1 MPHASKI
8 FNTRGTEMDIKR
20 DKYLSDLVNRMN
32 NGMIKV
38 VTGIRR
44 CGKSYLIFTIFKN
57 YLKEQGVDEAHIVTI
72 ELDQRKDKK
81 YRDPDII
88 LEYIESRITDDEK
101 YYILLDEVQLLK
113 DFEEVLNS
121 LLHIKNIDIY
131 VTGSNS
137 KFLSKDV
144 ITEFRG
150 RGDEIHIFPL
160 TFKEFM
166 QAYDGDIYWG
176 WAEYVVY
183 GGLPLTVTMKTEEQK
198 IKYLTN
204 LFEETYLKD
213 IIERHHIEKT
223 QELEDLVNVL
233 ASAIGSL
240 TNVPKIEA
248 TFRSVIQSNISS
260 NTIRQYIEY
269 LEDAFVIN
277 KANRYNVKGRKYIGT
292 PNKYYFEDVGL
303 RNARLGF
310 RQIEETH
317 IMENIIYNELRSR
330 GYSVDVGVVEKRGK
344 NKDGKEERTYLEIDF
359 IANLGSKRYYI
370 QSAFSMPT
378 EEKRD
383 QEKSS
388 LINVGDSYKKII
400 IVKDVVNVTRDEEGI
415 TTMSIYDF
423 LLKENSLEL

>member
-1 MPHASKI
+1 
-8 FNTRGTEMDIKR
+8 MDIKR
-20 DKYLSDLVNRMN
+20 DKYLNDLINRMH

-44 CGKSYLIFTIFKN
+44 CGKSYLIFTIFRK
-57 YLKEQGVDEAHIVTI
+57 YLLEQGVDEAHIVSI

-81 YRDPDII
+81 FRNPDVI
-88 LEYIESRITDDEK
+88 LEYIESCIVDDK
-101 YYILLDEVQLLK
+101 QYYILLDEVQLLE

-121 LLHIKNIDIY
+121 LLHIKNADMY

-160 TFKEFM
+160 NFKEFM
-166 QAYDGDIYWG
+166 QAYEGDMYHG
-176 WAEYVVY
+176 WAEYVIY

-198 IKYLTN
+198 INYLTR

-213 IIERHHIEKT
+213 IIERHHIEKS

-248 TFRSVIQSNISS
+248 TFKSVIQSNISA

-292 PNKYYFEDVGL
+292 PLKYYFEDVGL

-317 IMENIIYNELRSR
+317 IMENVVYNELRSR
-330 GYSVDVGVVEKRGK
+330 GYSVDVGVVEKRGF
-344 NKDGKEERTYLEIDF
+344 NQEGKTERTYLEIDF

-378 EEKRD
+378 EEKRM
-383 QEKSS
+383 QEKAS
-388 LINVGDSYKKII
+388 LVNVNDSFKKII
-400 IVKDVVNVTRDEEGI
+400 LVKDVINVTRDEDGI

>member
-1 MPHASKI
+1 M
-8 FNTRGTEMDIKR
+8 EIKR
-20 DKYLSDLVNRMN
+20 DKYLNDLINRMN

-44 CGKSYLIFTIFKN
+44 SGKSYLLFNIFKK
-57 YLKEQGVDEAHIVTI
+57 YLLEQGVQESHIITI
-72 ELDQRKDKK
+72 ELDKRSNKK

-88 LEYIESRITDDEK
+88 LDYIESLIIDNEQ
-101 YYILLDEVQLLK
+101 YYIMLDEVQMLNE
-113 DFEEVLNS
+113 FEEVLNS
-121 LLHIKNIDIY
+121 LLHINNADIY

-150 RGDEIHIFPL
+150 RGDEIHIYPL

-166 QAYDGDIYWG
+166 QVYEGDIYHG
-176 WAEYVVY
+176 WAEYVIY

-198 IKYLTN
+198 ISYLTN
-204 LFEETYLKD
+204 LFAETYIKD
-213 IIERHHIEKT
+213 TIERHSIEKT
-223 QELEDLVNVL
+223 QELEDLVNIL

-240 TNVPKIEA
+240 TNPPKIQA
-248 TFRSVIQSNISS
+248 TFKSAIQSSISL

-277 KANRYNVKGRKYIGT
+277 KADRYNVKGRKYIGS
-292 PNKYYFEDVGL
+292 PLKYYFEDVGL

-317 IMENIIYNELRSR
+317 LMENIIFNELRSR
-330 GYSVDVGVVEKRGK
+330 GYSVDVGVIEKRTRDENGK
-344 NKDGKEERTYLEIDF
+344 QIRKSLEIDF
-359 IANLGSKRYYI
+359 VANLGSKRYYI

-378 EEKRD
+378 EEKRI
-383 QEKSS
+383 QEKAS
-388 LINVGDSYKKII
+388 LINVNDSFKKII
-400 IVKDVVNVTRDEEGI
+400 IVKDIVNVTRDEDGI

>member
-1 MPHASKI
+1 MNIS
-8 FNTRGTEMDIKR
+8 R
-20 DKYLSDLVNRMN
+20 DKYLNDLINRMH
-32 NGMIKV
+32 NGLIKV

-57 YLKEQGVDEAHIVTI
+57 YLLEQGIDEKHIVSI
-72 ELDQRKDKK
+72 ELDQRKNKK
-81 YRDPDII
+81 YRNPDTI
-88 LEYIESRITDDEK
+88 LDYIESCIIDEEQ
-101 YYILLDEVQLLK
+101 YYILLDEVQLLE

-121 LLHIKNIDIY
+121 LLHIRNADVY

-137 KFLSKDV
+137 RFLSKDV

-150 RGDEIHIFPL
+150 RGDEIHIYPL
-160 TFKEFM
+160 TFQEFM
-166 QAYDGDIYWG
+166 QVYQGDMYHG
-176 WAEYVVY
+176 WAEYVIY

-198 IKYLTN
+198 INYLTR

-213 IIERHHIEKT
+213 IIERYHIEKS

-248 TFRSVIQSNISS
+248 TFKSVIQSNISA
-260 NTIRQYIEY
+260 NTIRQYIAY

-277 KANRYNVKGRKYIGT
+277 RANRYDVKGRKYIGT
-292 PNKYYFEDVGL
+292 PLKYYFEDVGL

-317 IMENIIYNELRSR
+317 IMENIVYNELRSR
-330 GYSVDVGVVEKRGK
+330 GYSVDVGVVEKRGLNQK
-344 NKDGKEERTYLEIDF
+344 GKQTRTYLEIDF

-370 QSAFSMPT
+370 QSAFRIPT
-378 EEKRD
+378 EEKRM
-383 QEKSS
+383 QERAS
-388 LINVGDSYKKII
+388 LIHVNDSFKKII
-400 IVKDVVNVTRDEEGI
+400 LVKDVMNITRDEYGI

>member
-1 MPHASKI
+1 M
-8 FNTRGTEMDIKR
+8 EIKR
-20 DKYLSDLVNRMN
+20 DKYLNNLINRMH

-44 CGKSYLIFTIFKN
+44 SGKSYLLFNIFKK
-57 YLKEQGVDEAHIVTI
+57 YLLEQGVKESHIITI
-72 ELDQRKDKK
+72 ELDKRSNKK

-88 LEYIESRITDDEK
+88 LDYIESLIIDDEQ
-101 YYILLDEVQLLK
+101 YYIMLDEVQMLNE
-113 DFEEVLNS
+113 FEEVLNS
-121 LLHIKNIDIY
+121 LLHINNADIY

-150 RGDEIHIFPL
+150 RGDEIHIYPL

-166 QAYDGDIYWG
+166 QVYEGDIYHG
-176 WAEYVVY
+176 WAEYVIY

-198 IKYLTN
+198 ISYLTN
-204 LFEETYLKD
+204 LFAETYIKD
-213 IIERHHIEKT
+213 IIERHSIEKT
-223 QELEDLVNVL
+223 QELEDLVNIL

-240 TNVPKIEA
+240 TNPPKIQA
-248 TFRSVIQSNISS
+248 TFKSAIQSSISL

-277 KANRYNVKGRKYIGT
+277 KADRYNVKGRKYIGS
-292 PNKYYFEDVGL
+292 PLKYYFEDVGL

-317 IMENIIYNELRSR
+317 LMENIIFNELRSR
-330 GYSVDVGVVEKRGK
+330 GYSVDVGVIEKRTRDENGK
-344 NKDGKEERTYLEIDF
+344 QIRKSLEIDF
-359 IANLGSKRYYI
+359 VANLGSKRYYI

-378 EEKRD
+378 EEKRI
-383 QEKSS
+383 QEKAS
-388 LINVGDSYKKII
+388 LINVNDSFKKII
-400 IVKDVVNVTRDEEGI
+400 VVKDIVNVTRDEDGI

>member
-1 MPHASKI
+1 MNI
-8 FNTRGTEMDIKR
+8 NR
-20 DKYLSDLVNRMN
+20 DKYLNDLINRMH

-44 CGKSYLIFTIFKN
+44 CGKSYLIFTIFRN
-57 YLKEQGVDEAHIVTI
+57 YLLNQGIDESHIICI
-72 ELDQRKDKK
+72 ELDQRKDRK
-81 YRDPDII
+81 YRNPDAI
-88 LEYIESRITDDEK
+88 LDFIESSIVDDEQ
-101 YYILLDEVQLLK
+101 YYVLLDEVQLLEE
-113 DFEEVLNS
+113 FEEVLNS
-121 LLHIKNIDIY
+121 LLHIKNVDVY

-150 RGDEIHIFPL
+150 RGDEIHIYPL

-166 QAYDGDIYWG
+166 QVYEGDVYHG
-176 WAEYVVY
+176 WAEYVIY

-198 IKYLTN
+198 INYLTR

-213 IIERHHIEKT
+213 IIERHHIDKT
-223 QELEDLVNVL
+223 QELEDLVNIL

-248 TFRSVIQSNISS
+248 TFRSVMQSNISG

-292 PNKYYFEDVGL
+292 PLKYYFEDVGL

-317 IMENIIYNELRSR
+317 IMENIVYNELRSR
-330 GYSVDVGVVEKRGK
+330 GYSVDVGVVEKRGV
-344 NKDGKEERTYLEIDF
+344 NREGKTERTYLEIDF
-359 IANLGSKRYYI
+359 IANLGSRRYYI

-378 EEKRD
+378 EEKRM
-383 QEKSS
+383 QEKAS
-388 LINVGDSYKKII
+388 LISVNDSFKKII
-400 IVKDVVNVTRDEEGI
+400 LVKDVMNVTRDEDGI

>member
-1 MPHASKI
+1 
-8 FNTRGTEMDIKR
+8 MDIKR
-20 DKYLSDLVNRMN
+20 DKYLSDLINRMN

-44 CGKSYLIFTIFKN
+44 CGKSYLVFTIFKN

-81 YRDPDII
+81 YRDPDVI
-88 LEYIESRITDDEK
+88 LEYIESRIIDDEQ
-101 YYILLDEVQLLK
+101 YYILLDEVQLLNE
-113 DFEEVLNS
+113 FEEVLNS
-121 LLHIKNIDIY
+121 LLHIKNVDIY

-150 RGDEIHIFPL
+150 RGDEIHIYPL

-166 QAYDGDIYWG
+166 QAYEGDIYRG

-198 IKYLTN
+198 INYLTK

-213 IIERHHIEKT
+213 IIERHHIEKS

-248 TFRSVIQSNISS
+248 TFRSVIQSNISA

-292 PNKYYFEDVGL
+292 PLKYYFEDVGL

-317 IMENIIYNELRSR
+317 IMENVIYNELRSR
-330 GYSVDVGVVEKRGK
+330 GYSVDVGVVEKRGR
-344 NKDGKEERTYLEIDF
+344 NEEGKEERTYLEIDF

-378 EEKRD
+378 EEKRI
-383 QEKSS
+383 QEKAS
-388 LINVGDSYKKII
+388 LINIGDSFKKII
-400 IVKDVVNVTRDEEGI
+400 IVKDVVNVTRDEDGI

>member
-1 MPHASKI
+1 M
-8 FNTRGTEMDIKR
+8 NIKR
-20 DKYLSDLVNRMN
+20 DKYLSDLINRMH

-57 YLKEQGVDEAHIVTI
+57 YLLEQGVDDKHIVSI

-88 LEYIESRITDDEK
+88 LDYIDSRIVDEEQ
-101 YYILLDEVQLLK
+101 YYILLDEVQLLEE
-113 DFEEVLNS
+113 FEEVLNS
-121 LLHIKNIDIY
+121 LLHIKNVDVY

-150 RGDEIHIFPL
+150 RGDEIHIYPL
-160 TFKEFM
+160 SFKEFM
-166 QAYDGDIYWG
+166 QVFEGDVYHG
-176 WAEYVVY
+176 WAEYVIY

-198 IKYLTN
+198 IHYLTK

-213 IIERHHIEKT
+213 IIERYHIEKS
-223 QELEDLVNVL
+223 QELEDLVNIL

-240 TNVPKIEA
+240 TNVSKIEA
-248 TFRSVIQSNISS
+248 TFKSVIQSNISA

-269 LEDAFVIN
+269 LEDAFIIN

-292 PNKYYFEDVGL
+292 PLKYYFEDVGI

-310 RQIEETH
+310 RQTEETH
-317 IMENIIYNELRSR
+317 IMENIVYNELRSR
-330 GYSVDVGVVEKRGK
+330 GYSVDVGVVEKRGL
-344 NKDGKEERTYLEIDF
+344 NQEGKTERNYLEIDF

-370 QSAFSMPT
+370 QSAFSMLT
-378 EEKRD
+378 KEKRI
-383 QEKSS
+383 QEKAS
-388 LINVGDSYKKII
+388 LVNVNDSFKKII
-400 IVKDVVNVTRDEEGI
+400 LVKDVINVTRDEDGI

>member
-1 MPHASKI
+1 M
-8 FNTRGTEMDIKR
+8 NIKR
-20 DKYLSDLVNRMN
+20 DKYLNDLINRMH

-57 YLKEQGVDEAHIVTI
+57 YLLEQGVDEKHIISI

-81 YRDPDII
+81 YRNPDTI
-88 LEYIESRITDDEK
+88 LDFIESCITDEGQ
-101 YYILLDEVQLLK
+101 YYVLLDEVQLLE

-121 LLHIKNIDIY
+121 LLHIKNVDVY

-150 RGDEIHIFPL
+150 RGDEIHIYPL

-166 QAYDGDIYWG
+166 QVYEGDVYHG
-176 WAEYVVY
+176 WAEYVIY
-183 GGLPLTVTMKTEEQK
+183 GGLPLTVIMKTEEQK
-198 IKYLTN
+198 INYLTK
-204 LFEETYLKD
+204 LFEETYLID
-213 IIERHHIEKT
+213 IIERHRIDKT
-223 QELEDLVNVL
+223 QELEDLVNIL

-248 TFRSVIQSNISS
+248 TFRSVVQSNISG

-292 PNKYYFEDVGL
+292 PLKYYFEDVGL

-330 GYSVDVGVVEKRGK
+330 GYSVDVGVVEKRGV
-344 NKDGKEERTYLEIDF
+344 NSEGKTERTYLEIDF

-378 EEKRD
+378 EEKRL
-383 QEKSS
+383 QEKAS
-388 LINVGDSYKKII
+388 LVNVNDSFKKII
-400 IVKDVVNVTRDEEGI
+400 LVKDVMNVTRDEDGI

>member
-1 MPHASKI
+1 M
-8 FNTRGTEMDIKR
+8 NIKR
-20 DKYLSDLVNRMN
+20 DKYLNDLINRMY

-44 CGKSYLIFTIFKN
+44 SGKSYLIFTIFRN
-57 YLKEQGVDEAHIVTI
+57 YLLEQGVDENHIVSI
-72 ELDQRKDKK
+72 ELDQRKDRK
-81 YRDPDII
+81 YRDPDTI
-88 LEYIESRITDDEK
+88 LDYIESRITDEGW
-101 YYILLDEVQLLK
+101 YYILLDEVQLL
-113 DFEEVLNS
+113 DEFEEVLNS
-121 LLHIKNIDIY
+121 LLHIKNADVY

-150 RGDEIHIFPL
+150 RGDEIHVYPL

-166 QAYDGDIYWG
+166 QVYEGDMYHG
-176 WAEYVVY
+176 WAEYAVY

-198 IKYLTN
+198 INYLTR

-248 TFRSVIQSNISS
+248 TFKSVIQSNISA

-292 PNKYYFEDVGL
+292 PLKYYFEDVGL
-303 RNARLGF
+303 RNARLRF
-310 RQIEETH
+310 QQIEETH
-317 IMENIIYNELRSR
+317 IMENIVYNELRSR
-330 GYSVDVGVVEKRGK
+330 GYSVDVGVVEKRGL
-344 NKDGKEERTYLEIDF
+344 NSEGKTERTYLEIDF

-378 EEKRD
+378 EEKRM
-383 QEKSS
+383 QEKAS
-388 LINVGDSYKKII
+388 LVNVNDSFKKII
-400 IVKDVVNVTRDEEGI
+400 LVKDVMNVTRDEDGI